1 MDDRPSKGPAR
12 WRAAALT
19 LFQVACIAYVA
30 RSLWRDRAEL
40 SHALDLS
47 WPAFLALAA
56 LLILAHVQRTLEF
69 TYMLARLGVKEP
81 FVDGFWLTSAGYLLN
96 HLPFN
101 AGLIMRAALLKQD
114 HALPYTSY
122 ISLTMVSALV
132 NVGVGALV
140 GLLAASTGHV
150 GAREAILPFMAF
162 SGIAAVSLGLI
173 CLPRSFAPR
182 GSGFMARRLRTL
194 IEGLVLIRGNGVGI
208 LLLAVLAVTRLAG
221 AAARLWICF
230 GALGASISWFG
241 AALLGWGSVLFT
253 LVNVTPGNLGLR
265 EMVLSLVAAELG
277 STHTIGMAAASM
289 DRVVLLAYIVLVGV
303 PGLHV
308 VRRRGLFKRSIAK
321 PEESVAP

>member
-1 MDDRPSKGPAR
+1 MDDRPSKARAR
-12 WRAAALT
+12 WRTAALT
-19 LFQVACIAYVA
+19 LFQVACVAYVA

-47 WPAFLALAA
+47 WPAFLVLAA

-69 TYMLARLGVKEP
+69 TYMLRRLGVVEP

-132 NVGVGALV
+132 NVGVGALI
-140 GLLAASTGHV
+140 GLVAAGTGHLGPREAMIPLVVFSAIAAAS
-150 GAREAILPFMAF
+150 I
-162 SGIAAVSLGLI
+162 GLV
-173 CLPRSFAPR
+173 CLPRSFAP
-182 GSGFMARRLRTL
+182 SGGGFVARRLRTL
-194 IEGLVLIRGNGVGI
+194 IEGLILIRGNGVGI

-230 GALGASISWFG
+230 GALGASISWVG

-265 EMVLSLVAAELG
+265 EMVLSLVAGELG

-289 DRVVLLAYIVLVGV
+289 DRVVLLAYIVIVGV
-303 PGLHV
+303 PGLYV
-308 VRRRGLFKRSIAK
+308 IRGRGLFKPSATT
-321 PEESVAP
+321 APK